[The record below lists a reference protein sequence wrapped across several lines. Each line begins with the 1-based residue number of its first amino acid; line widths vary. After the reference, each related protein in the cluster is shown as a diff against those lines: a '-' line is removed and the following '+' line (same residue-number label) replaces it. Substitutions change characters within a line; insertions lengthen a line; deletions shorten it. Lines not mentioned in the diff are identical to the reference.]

1 MLISRH
7 QNALIH
13 SFVAD
18 YGTRAMQ
25 VRSSHLAKSLCVS
38 ELRSKRHDHLAIQ
51 WDEIGNAFVL
61 TAHGQRLNLYPHE
74 IAKSKGTAA

>member
-1 MLISRH
+1 MIVSRH
-7 QNALIH
+7 QDALIH

-25 VRSSHLAKSLCVS
+25 VRSASLAKSLGVT

-51 WDEIGNAFVL
+51 WDDLGNAFVL

-74 IAKSKGTAA
+74 LAATKG